1 MPHINEP
8 TEEQKRIIED
18 SGNVVVTAKPGSG
31 KTFTIVEKI
40 KQISNIIYD
49 YQGVIAISFTRKA
62 SHELDVRC
70 KNSGAPRKLS
80 FYGTIDNFYISQII
94 MPFSK
99 HITNSLVQFEVK
111 TSVKD
116 VPEFE
121 TLSEI
126 AVDIS
131 PENEKLLI
139 KSLESGYVFLDICG
153 ETALFILNRVQE
165 ATEYLTSR
173 YTHIFIDEYQ
183 DCGDIQHKIFIFL
196 INAGLKGIAV
206 GDVNQA
212 IYAFSNRYPKYL
224 ISLITDPKFAPYEIT
239 KNHRCHQSISNY
251 SLRLFNIKTK
261 IPCEEKRVFKVTL
274 NGDESSIAK
283 AIGAYLP
290 AIKDKYGTDTNN
302 KIGILC
308 RNNSSAQI
316 VSQNLGLPCKLF
328 METELDRYN
337 AYWARLFNDF
347 LQCYYDQS
355 IFKVDFVDRYIN
367 EESNYKTYQKA
378 LEIVDKLFDIAD
390 MELIS
395 NISEI
400 IKLAKLIYPEYE
412 NIETIEVLKDVLSTK
427 DKMLS
432 YKPAT
437 NEEVNILSL
446 HKSKGLEFDIVFH
459 LDLYQWIM
467 PPYKATEEDYEQAL
481 NLHYVGVTRAKK
493 VCYIMQGTIRHR
505 SDGVVKDASESEL
518 LYINNLQDFRIDVC
532 WNKKVGN
539 INMANN

>member
-1 MPHINEP
+1 MRLISDY
-8 TEEQKRIIED
+8 TRIIED

-40 KQISNIIYD
+40 KQISQTIYD
-49 YQGVIAISFTRKA
+49 YQGIIAISFTRKA
-62 SHELDVRC
+62 SHELEVRC
-70 KNSGAPRKLS
+70 KNSGVPRKLS

-94 MPFSK
+94 MPFAK

-121 TLSEI
+121 SLSEI
-126 AVDIS
+126 AMGIS
-131 PENEKLLI
+131 AEHEKLLI
-139 KSLESGYVFLDICG
+139 KSLENGYVFLDICG
-153 ETALFILNRVQE
+153 ETALFILTHVQE
-165 ATEYLTSR
+165 AKAYLTSR

-196 INAGLKGIAV
+196 VNAGLKGIAV

-224 ISLITDPKFAPYEIT
+224 ISLITNPKFTFYEIT

-251 SLRLFNIKTK
+251 SLKLFNINIK

-283 AIGAYLP
+283 AIGNYLP
-290 AIKDKYGTDTNN
+290 EIKKKYRTDENN

-308 RNNSSAQI
+308 RNNTSAQI

-337 AYWARLFNDF
+337 AYWARFFNDF

-367 EESNYKTYQKA
+367 KESNPKTYQKA
-378 LEIVDKLFDIAD
+378 LEIVDRLFDLAD
-390 MELIS
+390 MELIH
-395 NISEI
+395 NVCEI
-400 IKLAKLIYPEYE
+400 IKLAKQIYPEYE
-412 NIETIEVLKDVLSTK
+412 NAETIEVFKDVLGTK
-427 DKMLS
+427 DKLLS
-432 YKPAT
+432 YMPAT
-437 NEEVNILSL
+437 NEEVNILTHHIS
-446 HKSKGLEFDIVFH
+446 
-459 LDLYQWIM
+459 
-467 PPYKATEEDYEQAL
+467 
-481 NLHYVGVTRAKK
+481 
-493 VCYIMQGTIRHR
+493 
-505 SDGVVKDASESEL
+505 
-518 LYINNLQDFRIDVC
+518 INNE
-532 WNKKVGN
+532 NAN
-539 INMANN
+539 ITIL